1 MGEDFPRNIRQ
12 SIMGRASSGVDRRD
26 GRKKGRELVCR
37 WRGGAGG
44 VNNGGPDL
52 LRKPA
57 VDLARTCH
65 FQGALIFY
73 QERTY
78 VKQVKIPTRGWVG
91 ETTFLAP
98 HNVGK
103 SWEIFISMDT

>member
-1 MGEDFPRNIRQ
+1 MGEGFPRKFRQ
-12 SIMGRASSGVDRRD
+12 SIMGRASSGVGRRG

-37 WRGGAGG
+37 WRGGTGG

-65 FQGALIFY
+65 FQGAHIFN

-78 VKQVKIPTRGWVG
+78 VKQVNIPT
-91 ETTFLAP
+91 
-98 HNVGK
+98 
-103 SWEIFISMDT
+103 

>member
-1 MGEDFPRNIRQ
+1 MCVQKEKLHECGGNCVGEGFPRRFRQ
-12 SIMGRASSGVDRRD
+12 SVMGRASSGVDRRG
-26 GRKKGRELVCR
+26 GRKKGRELVWR

-65 FQGALIFY
+65 FQGAHIFN

-78 VKQVKIPTRGWVG
+78 VKQVNIPT
-91 ETTFLAP
+91 
-98 HNVGK
+98 
-103 SWEIFISMDT
+103 

>member
-1 MGEDFPRNIRQ
+1 MPCVSLEWFEEVCFQTEQLREYGGKCVGEGFPRKFRQ
-12 SIMGRASSGVDRRD
+12 SIMGRASSGVDRRG
-26 GRKKGRELVCR
+26 GRKKGRELVWR

-65 FQGALIFY
+65 FQGAHIFN

-78 VKQVKIPTRGWVG
+78 VKQVNIPT
-91 ETTFLAP
+91 
-98 HNVGK
+98 
-103 SWEIFISMDT
+103 

>member
-1 MGEDFPRNIRQ
+1 MGEGFPRKFRQ
-12 SIMGRASSGVDRRD
+12 SNMFKASSGVDRR
-26 GRKKGRELVCR
+26 GERKKGRELVWR

-52 LRKPA
+52 LWKPA

-65 FQGALIFY
+65 FQGAHIFN

-78 VKQVKIPTRGWVG
+78 VKQVNIPT
-91 ETTFLAP
+91 
-98 HNVGK
+98 
-103 SWEIFISMDT
+103 

>member
-12 SIMGRASSGVDRRD
+12 SVMGRASSGVDRRG
-26 GRKKGRELVCR
+26 GREKGRELVWR
-37 WRGGAGG
+37 WRGKAGG

-57 VDLARTCH
+57 VDLAHTCH
-65 FQGALIFY
+65 FQGAHIFN

-78 VKQVKIPTRGWVG
+78 VKQVNIPT
-91 ETTFLAP
+91 
-98 HNVGK
+98 
-103 SWEIFISMDT
+103 